1 MSSEIPS
8 LSLVDGAASLIPGDE
23 IEAFLAS
30 LSQPASL
37 VIDGTA
43 AAAAA
48 VPHVIATLPNESLP
62 NESLPIDPPPL
73 EPPCDPLR
81 RRHKQTMPF
90 IPVDLSTLTASPA
103 LPPRPLPEKPTPA
116 SLPTAPRFGLASSRV
131 RQSLSP
137 PERQR
142 LIARKISP
150 CPRLKID
157 LGCRIP
163 HPVRQGIFESFLE
176 LFLQIHAGGANQAVQ
191 LATRLE
197 AKVLSDA
204 ADAASYKALAVAK
217 SRKLLQY
224 PHHRPAEHAAV

>member
-1 MSSEIPS
+1 
-8 LSLVDGAASLIPGDE
+8 
-23 IEAFLAS
+23 
-30 LSQPASL
+30 
-37 VIDGTA
+37 
-43 AAAAA
+43 
-48 VPHVIATLPNESLP
+48 
-62 NESLPIDPPPL
+62 
-73 EPPCDPLR
+73 
-81 RRHKQTMPF
+81 MPF

-103 LPPRPLPEKPTPA
+103 LAPRPLPEKPTPA